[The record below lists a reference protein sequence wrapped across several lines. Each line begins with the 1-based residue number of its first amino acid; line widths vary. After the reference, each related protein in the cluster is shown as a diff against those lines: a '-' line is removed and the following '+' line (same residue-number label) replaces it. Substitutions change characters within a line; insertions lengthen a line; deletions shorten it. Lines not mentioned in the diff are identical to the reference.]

1 MGQFLKKIIFC
12 GIGCLFGGL
21 VEGALTVADQQ
32 HSKKKL
38 GLPPDATDSE
48 LRDAMKEANEK
59 IELSAEE
66 LKSLEDLDSGIL

>member
-32 HSKKKL
+32 RSKKKL

-59 IELSAEE
+59 VELPQDTM
-66 LKSLEDLDSGIL
+66 KILEDLDSGIL